1 MPTINAN
8 RVGSAI
14 GAGSSTFS
22 TARQSN
28 ADTVTDNPSSSDA
41 NAIQHFF
48 SSGRGGGTHK
58 LRRVFIHFDTS
69 SVSAT
74 PQDAVINITGSGLSN
89 TTGIIVVKS
98 NAMGA
103 DGSTALATSEFF
115 SSIDYTAPLSSE
127 ITSWSS
133 GSNSIS
139 LNATALSLIGSSD
152 NLTVA
157 VVDHDADFQNTAVT
171 SGTVQAGINFSTTI
185 TLGYTA
191 GASGYGH
198 KVSGVAAASIGK
210 VNTVA
215 TASIGKVN
223 TVD

>member
-14 GAGSSTFS
+14 GAGSGTFS

-28 ADTVTDNPSSSDA
+28 ADSVTDNPTGSDA

-58 LRRVFIHFDTS
+58 FRRLFIHFDTS

-74 PQDAVINITGSGLSN
+74 PQDAVINIAGSSN
-89 TTGIIVVKS
+89 TSADIIVVKS

-127 ITSWSS
+127 ITSWST

-139 LNATALSLIGSSD
+139 LNATALSLIGSAD
-152 NLTVA
+152 NLTV
-157 VVDHDADFQNTAVT
+157 VLVEHDSDFQNTAVT
-171 SGTVQAGINFSTTI
+171 SGTVAAGVNFGTTI

-191 GASGYGH
+191 AASGYGH
-198 KVSGVAAASIGK
+198 KVSGVAAASISK

>member
-8 RVGSAI
+8 RVGAAT
-14 GAGSSTFS
+14 GTGSSTFS

-28 ADTVTDNPSSSDA
+28 ASSVTDNPTGGDI

-58 LRRVFIHFDTS
+58 FRRVFIHFDTS

-74 PQDAVINITGSGLSN
+74 PQDATLNIQGSGTPNITGV
-89 TTGIIVVKS
+89 IVVKS
-98 NAMGA
+98 DAMSG

-115 SSIDYTAPLSSE
+115 SSIDYSSPFSSE
-127 ITSWSS
+127 LAIWSS

-139 LNATALSLIGSSD
+139 LNSTALSLIGSSD
-152 NLTVA
+152 NFTVA
-157 VVDHDADFQNTAVT
+157 VVEHDSDFQNTALT
-171 SGTVQAGINFSTTI
+171 SGTFAGGVDFDTTM
-185 TLGYTA
+185 TLVYTA
-191 GASGYGH
+191 AASGYGH
-198 KVSGVAAASIGK
+198 KVSGVAAASISK